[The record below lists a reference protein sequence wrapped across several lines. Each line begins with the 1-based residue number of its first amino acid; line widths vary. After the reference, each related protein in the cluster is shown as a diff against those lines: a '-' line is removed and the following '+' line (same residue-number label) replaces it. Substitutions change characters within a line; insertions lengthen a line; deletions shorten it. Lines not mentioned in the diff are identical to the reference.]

1 MSHTDIYREIIDLIN
16 QTVKTE
22 KIFVLATTQ
31 IEKQTQSIF
40 AKPAI
45 KKIQATHLY
54 LLILISKEQHCIY
67 YDIQNQIESL
77 CQEVSSITA
86 IAMEMEVFNEWLKE
100 GHPFA
105 VQTKTKAL
113 LIYDSGRIL
122 IADHNAINEKRLFN
136 YRNDLYQ
143 MGIEN
148 VKSLN
153 DVGNYHDAAVEGL
166 MTILKANLGLELQ
179 TKKIDKLIDYCAIVI
194 NEIPSIFHS
203 SGYDNNP
210 PVEKIE
216 ALLHALYAPYKTL
229 TAISG
234 TVTK

>member
-166 MTILKANLGLELQ
+166 MTIL
-179 TKKIDKLIDYCAIVI
+179 I